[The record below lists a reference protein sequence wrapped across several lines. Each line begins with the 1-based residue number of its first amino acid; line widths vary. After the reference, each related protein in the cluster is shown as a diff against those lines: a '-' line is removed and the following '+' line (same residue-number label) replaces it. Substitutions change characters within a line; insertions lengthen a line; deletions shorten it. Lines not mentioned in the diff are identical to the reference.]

1 MILNQNFFKPIFYN
15 NFMVKNTKVLYLEAK
30 RTRQSLPEMN
40 TKVLSKLPKEL
51 FIAYS
56 IQYKALAS
64 DVKAYLSTKKHKIQ
78 GFKQVL
84 GCSKLKTKAPLL
96 LIGSGRFHALGL
108 ALQNEVPIYI
118 YNNNQIETIDKKQIE
133 LLKKRKQAALSKFLM
148 ANKIGILVSTKPGQ
162 DRKKD
167 AEALKKKLELK
178 GKNVYFFVSNNLN
191 LSDLENFFI
200 DSWVNTACPGLA
212 YDTPKLINIDDLS
225 SIKY

>member
-1 MILNQNFFKPIFYN
+1 MI
-15 NFMVKNTKVLYLEAK
+15 KNTKVLYLEAK

-40 TKVLSKLPKEL
+40 TKALSKLPKEL

-64 DVKAYLSTKKHKIQ
+64 EVRKYISSNKKHKIK
-78 GFKQVL
+78 GFRQVL
-84 GCSKLKTKAPLL
+84 GCSKLKTNSALL

-108 ALQNEVPIYI
+108 ALQNNVPIYI

-133 LLKKRKQAALSKFLM
+133 MLKKKKQAALSKFLM
-148 ANKIGILVSTKPGQ
+148 ANKIGILVSNKPGQ
-162 DRKKD
+162 NRSKD
-167 AEALKKKLELK
+167 AESLKKKLEIK
-178 GKNVYFFVSNNLN
+178 GKKAYLFVSNNLN
-191 LSDLENFFI
+191 LSDLENFFM

-212 YDTPKLINIDDLS
+212 YDNPSILNIDDLS